1 MVVVGNISI
10 LRHCNCGVLERGRG
24 LLQKLG
30 CSIVLLR
37 TLKRLLGDDCK
48 LGTQVAKST
57 GNNQSSNIT
66 HAFSLCSWN
75 IILNYSMSKRLCMV
89 SSVRN

>member
-10 LRHCNCGVLERGRG
+10 LRHCNCGVLEQGRG

-30 CSIVLLR
+30 CSIVLHILR
-37 TLKRLLGDDCK
+37 TLKRLLGDYCK

-57 GNNQSSNIT
+57 DNNQSSFIT
-66 HAFSLCSWN
+66 HAFLLRSWN
-75 IILNYSMSKRLCMV
+75 INQV
-89 SSVRN
+89 